1 MFIPGIILLI
11 IIVSLIE
18 KVKTYDLFVE
28 GVKEGF
34 QTVIN
39 LFPTLIGL
47 MLAVDLLR
55 SSGCMDLLTTLLE
68 SFFEVIN
75 IPKEISVLALL
86 RPISGSA
93 CIAYTTDLFKQ
104 YGINSYIGIIATVI
118 MGSTE
123 TTVYALSVYT
133 GRIKEK
139 VSPKLIILAV
149 AGNVL
154 SIILSMLVCKII
166 I

>member
-1 MFIPGIILLI
+1 MI
-11 IIVSLIE
+11 SLIE

-47 MLAVDLLR
+47 MLAVDILR
-55 SSGCMDLLTTLLE
+55 SSGCMDLLTALLE
-68 SFFEVIN
+68 SVFEVIN
-75 IPKEISVLALL
+75 IPKEISVLVLL

-93 CIAYTTDLFKQ
+93 CIAYSTELFKQ
-104 YGINSYIGIIATVI
+104 YGINSSTGIIATII

-123 TTVYALSVYT
+123 TTLYILSVYT
-133 GRIKEK
+133 GKIKK
-139 VSPKLIILAV
+139 RVSTKLVTLALVGNILSV
-149 AGNVL
+149 
-154 SIILSMLVCKII
+154 ILSMIVCKMLISA
-166 I
+166 

>member
-1 MFIPGIILLI
+1 MFVPGVVMLIILTGLT
-11 IIVSLIE
+11 E

-34 QTVIN
+34 RTVVN

-55 SSGCMDLLTTLLE
+55 SSGCLE
-68 SFFEVIN
+68 VMTVFWESIFAVIN

-93 CIAYTTDLFKQ
+93 CIAYTTGLFEQ
-104 YGINSYIGIIATVI
+104 YGINSSTGIISTII

-123 TTVYALSVYT
+123 TTLYALSVYT
-133 GRIKEK
+133 NRTMKK
-139 VSPKLIILAV
+139 MSSKLAILAI
-149 AGNVL
+149 AGNIL
-154 SIILSMLVCKII
+154 SIILSIIVCKMMI
-166 I
+166 

>member
-1 MFIPGIILLI
+1 MLI